1 MKMKTAAIQMTSI
14 ADKAANL
21 KKSEG
26 LLLKAV
32 KEGAGLIALPENF
45 SFMGSDKEK
54 LAEAENIESGASVLF
69 LKDFAKTYR
78 VWLLGG
84 TIAIRAGGGRIYNSS
99 LLIND
104 NGDIAARYDKVH
116 LFDVRLRGGE
126 SHMESRLVKRG
137 RSPLCADTPFGRAG
151 LSVCYD
157 LRFPELYRRM
167 VSEGA
172 GLLFVPAAF
181 TYKTG
186 LAHWEVL
193 LRARA
198 IENQCYLI
206 APAQTG
212 IHNDTRRTYGN
223 SMIIDP
229 WGKILARAGEEEA
242 VVFAEIDSDYLRE
255 VREDMPCLKHRI
267 F

>member
-1 MKMKTAAIQMTSI
+1 MKIKTAAIQMTSI

-21 KKSEG
+21 EKSEA

-45 SFMGSDKEK
+45 SFMGSDEEK
-54 LAEAENIESGASVLF
+54 LAEAENIEDGVSVLF
-69 LKDFAKTYR
+69 LKDFAQKHR
-78 VWLLGG
+78 LWLLGG
-84 TIAIRAGGGRIYNSS
+84 SIAIHAGEGKVYNSS

-104 NGDIAARYDKVH
+104 NGDIAARYDKIH
-116 LFDVRLRGGE
+116 LFDVQIRGGE
-126 SHMESRLVKRG
+126 SHMESRMVKRG
-137 RSPLCADTPFGRAG
+137 ESPVCADTPLGPAG

-157 LRFPELYRRM
+157 LRFPELYRRL

-172 GLLFVPAAF
+172 KLLFVPAAF

-212 IHNDTRRTYGN
+212 MHSALRRTYGN

-229 WGKILARAGEEEA
+229 WGKVLAKAGEEEE
-242 VVFAEIDSDYLRE
+242 VIFAEIDTSYQDEIRE
-255 VREDMPCLKHRI
+255 GIPCLRHRI